1 MRLRTVVKLGTIVSV
16 LLFCLAMGCY
26 VLMRLDMTERD
37 RGVNLFTY
45 IPADC
50 EAVLETDNIHEV
62 LDHSQML
69 NYSRELE
76 SFRFPRLFDFLLNG
90 LNEYAKESAHGLS
103 NQMGHMAVSFHQ
115 PGGMRDQVI
124 YLRMGMADEQMLAD
138 MLTEYA
144 TDSFLSKEE
153 EYRGETLVVYPLG
166 NDDFLTTYTE
176 GGVWVISYQKRL
188 VEQVID
194 AMLDGSSLADNEM
207 FEQVMLRKKEKGYFT
222 LYGRSAP
229 MPFMALDEDCWS
241 EYNIHMNSDVA
252 YLTGSTFVAEDSS
265 EMETVMEAIREM
277 EVVNEEGSLLLS
289 SDKDSTVWYMN
300 RAFEENDFSHRT
312 LFNECVSNLANDA
325 NFTLVADMEKVYE
338 EPSRFQPYLPSFV
351 LENTHIFRHFIL
363 SAQLSLYN
371 NRPSHIWVFTYKN

>member
-45 IPADC
+45 IPSDC
-50 EAVLETDNIHEV
+50 VAVLETDNIHEV
-62 LDHSQML
+62 LDHTQML

-76 SFRFPRLFDFLLNG
+76 SFQFPRLFDFLLNG
-90 LNEYAKESAHGLS
+90 LNDYAKENAHGLS

-115 PGGMRDQVI
+115 PGGSRDQVI
-124 YLRMGMADEQMLAD
+124 YLRMGMADERMLAD
-138 MLTEYA
+138 MLEEYA
-144 TDSFLSKEE
+144 HGNFLPKEE
-153 EYRGETLVVYPLG
+153 EYRGETIVVYPLG
-166 NDDFLTTYTE
+166 NDDFLATYTE

-194 AMLDGSSLADNEM
+194 AMQDDSSLADNEV
-207 FEQVMLRKKEKGYFT
+207 FEQVMHRRKEKGFFT

-229 MPFMALDEDCWS
+229 MPFIALGEDCWS

-252 YLTGSTFVAEDSS
+252 YLTGSTFVSDEALEVDA
-265 EMETVMEAIREM
+265 VMDAIRDM
-277 EVVNEEGSLLLS
+277 EVVSEEGALLLS
-289 SDKDSTVWYMN
+289 SDKDSTAWYMN
-300 RAFEENDFSHRT
+300 RAFEENDFSHRS

-325 NFTLVADMEKVYE
+325 AFTLVTDMEKVYE
-338 EPSRFQPYLPSFV
+338 EPSRFESYLPSFI
-351 LENTHIFRHFIL
+351 LENTHLFRHFIL